1 MMLHIENLSKDLG
14 EFVLKNVSLD
24 IGRGEYLI
32 IIGPTGAGKTIL
44 LETIAGIYPPD
55 SGTIFLDG
63 RDITDL
69 PPRERNIC
77 VVYQDYMLFP
87 HLTVEENIAFGL
99 VSRKMPKDEIKKR
112 VTEAAALLSIDHL
125 LHRSPATL
133 SGGEQQR
140 TAIARAI
147 VMEPAMLLL
156 DEPLSALDGQTR
168 EMLIKEL
175 RRLHS
180 LYKITV
186 VHVTHNF
193 EEVFS
198 LADRVAVMNEG
209 DIIQCGH
216 PDEVFRRP
224 NCTFIAHFTGV
235 ENIFRGI
242 CTWRDNI
249 STITVDGLS
258 IISSTCHGD
267 GDGEVYATV
276 RPEDILISRE
286 RVRSS
291 ARNSFIGTVTDIV
304 NNGMVIRVTVD
315 AGIPLVSVLTRQG
328 YDEME
333 LKEGDEVYLTFKAS
347 AVHVF

>member
-1 MMLHIENLSKDLG
+1 MLHIQNLSKDLG
-14 EFVLKNVSLD
+14 EFVLRNITLD
-24 IGRGEYLI
+24 IERGEYLV

-55 SGTIFLDG
+55 SGTIVLDG
-63 RDITDL
+63 RDITGL

-87 HLTVEENIAFGL
+87 HLTVGENIGFGL
-99 VSRKMPKDEIKKR
+99 VSKKMPKDEIKKR

-125 LHRSPATL
+125 LHRSPDTL

-147 VMEPAMLLL
+147 VMDPDLLLL

-168 EMLIKEL
+168 EMLRKEL

-193 EEVFS
+193 EEVFA
-198 LADRVAVMNEG
+198 LADRVIVMNDG
-209 DIIQCGH
+209 DILQAGH
-216 PDEVFRRP
+216 PDEVFRKP
-224 NCTFIAHFTGV
+224 NCSFIAHFTGV
-235 ENIFRGI
+235 ENIFRGT
-242 CTWRDNI
+242 CTLRDGT
-249 STITVDGLS
+249 SAITVGGLT
-258 IISSTCHGD
+258 IFSTTCNGE

-286 RVRSS
+286 PVKSS
-291 ARNSFIGTVTDIV
+291 ARNSFKGTITDIV
-304 NNGMVIRVTVD
+304 NNGMVIKVTVD
-315 AGIPLVSVLTRQG
+315 TGIPFVSVLTRQG
-328 YDEME
+328 YDEMQ
-333 LKEGDEVYLTFKAS
+333 LNEGEEVYLTFKAS
-347 AVHVF
+347 GVHVF

>member
-1 MMLHIENLSKDLG
+1 MLHIKNLSKDLG
-14 EFVLKNVSLD
+14 EFVLRDVSLD
-24 IGRGEYLI
+24 IERGEYI
-32 IIGPTGAGKTIL
+32 VIIGPTGAGKTIL

-55 SGTIFLDG
+55 SGTIILDG
-63 RDITDL
+63 RDITGL

-87 HLTVEENIAFGL
+87 HLSVEENIGFGL

-112 VTEAAALLSIDHL
+112 VADAAALLSIDHL
-125 LHRSPATL
+125 LHRSPETL

-140 TAIARAI
+140 TSIARAI
-147 VMEPAMLLL
+147 VMDPVLLLL

-168 EMLIKEL
+168 EMLRKEL

-198 LADRVAVMNEG
+198 LADRVAVMNDG
-209 DIIQCGH
+209 DVVQCGH
-216 PDEVFRRP
+216 PDEVFRKP
-224 NCTFIAHFTGV
+224 NCEFIANFTGV
-235 ENIFRGI
+235 ENIFSGTCI
-242 CTWRDNI
+242 QQDGA
-249 STITVDGLS
+249 SAITVDGLT
-258 IISSTCHGD
+258 IISGTCK
-267 GDGEVYATV
+267 GDGEVCASV

-286 RVRSS
+286 SIKSS
-291 ARNSFIGTVTDIV
+291 ARNSFKGTITDIE
-304 NNGMVIRVTVD
+304 NNGVVIKVTAD

-328 YDEME
+328 YDEMQ
-333 LKEGDEVYLTFKAS
+333 LREGDEVYLTFKAS
-347 AVHVF
+347 AVHIF